1 MLNRFDKATTLQ
13 VCDAPKSANASPER
27 GWLASSPL
35 VAFGVSIVL
44 IALSLDS
51 KKIDSVKALEPVV
64 MVSYQDYA
72 KLKIES
78 VAQYKCLSR
87 LYGKESAW
95 NPNAVGNLNGTNRVY
110 GIPQGKSEY
119 LRTAN
124 PYRQIDWGLAYIA
137 HKFGLDEYG
146 YINACK
152 AYKHWQT
159 KGWH

>member
-13 VCDAPKSANASPER
+13 VCDAPKSANASPVR

-51 KKIDSVKALEPVV
+51 RKIDSVKALEPVV
-64 MVSYQDYA
+64 MISYQDYA

-78 VAQYKCLSR
+78 VAQYKCLSK

-95 NPNAVGNLNGTNRVY
+95 NPNAVGNLEGTDRVY

-124 PYRQIDWGLAYIA
+124 GYQQIDWGLSYIA
-137 HKFGLDEYG
+137 HKFGIDNDG

>member
-35 VAFGVSIVL
+35 VAFGVFIVL
-44 IALSLDS
+44 MLLSLDS

-95 NPNAVGNLNGTNRVY
+95 NPNAVGNLTGTHRVY

-119 LRTAN
+119 LRTATG
-124 PYRQIDWGLAYIA
+124 YEQVDWGLSYIA

>member
-13 VCDAPKSANASPER
+13 ACDALKRANASPAR

-35 VAFGVSIVL
+35 VAFGVTLVL

-51 KKIDSVKALEPVV
+51 KKIDSVKALEPIK
-64 MVSYQDYA
+64 MISYKEYA
-72 KLKIES
+72 YLKIES
-78 VAQYKCLSR
+78 VAQYKCLSK
-87 LYGKESAW
+87 LYCKESAW
-95 NPNAVGNLNGTNRVY
+95 NPNAIGNLEGTSRVY

-124 PYRQIDWGLAYIA
+124 PYEQIDWGLSYIA
-137 HKFGLDEYG
+137 HKFGLDKDG

-152 AYKHWQT
+152 AYEHWQI

>member
-13 VCDAPKSANASPER
+13 VCDAPKSANASPVR

-35 VAFGVSIVL
+35 AAFGVSIVL

-64 MVSYQDYA
+64 MISYQDYA

-78 VAQYKCLSR
+78 IAQYKCLSR

-95 NPNAVGNLNGTNRVY
+95 NPNAVGNLDGTHRVY

-119 LRTAN
+119 LRN
-124 PYRQIDWGLAYIA
+124 VNGYKQIDWGLSYIA
-137 HKFGLDEYG
+137 HKFGLDKDG

-152 AYKHWQT
+152 AYEHWQI

>member
-51 KKIDSVKALEPVV
+51 KKIDSVKALEPIR
-64 MVSYQDYA
+64 MITYKEYA
-72 KLKIES
+72 QLKIES
-78 VAQYKCLSR
+78 VAQYKCLSK

-95 NPNAVGNLNGTNRVY
+95 NTKAVGNLTGTHRVY

-119 LRTAN
+119 LRTATG
-124 PYRQIDWGLAYIA
+124 YEQVDWGLSYIA

>member
-1 MLNRFDKATTLQ
+1 MRNRFDKASTLQ
-13 VCDAPKSANASPER
+13 ACDAPKSANASPQR

-35 VAFGVSIVL
+35 VAFGVCIVL
-44 IALSLDS
+44 IALSLES
-51 KKIDSVKALEPVV
+51 RKIDSVQALEPKR
-64 MVSYQDYA
+64 MITYKEYA

-78 VAQYKCLSR
+78 IEQYKCLST

-95 NPNAVGNLNGTNRVY
+95 NSKAVGNLDGTKRVY

-124 PYRQIDWGLAYIA
+124 GYEQIDWGLSYIA
-137 HKFGLDEYG
+137 HKFGIDDDG

-152 AYKHWQT
+152 AYKHWQL

>member
-1 MLNRFDKATTLQ
+1 MITYK
-13 VCDAPKSANASPER
+13 E
-27 GWLASSPL
+27 
-35 VAFGVSIVL
+35 
-44 IALSLDS
+44 
-51 KKIDSVKALEPVV
+51 
-64 MVSYQDYA
+64 YA
-72 KLKIES
+72 QLKIES
-78 VAQYKCLSR
+78 VAQYKCLSK

-95 NPNAVGNLNGTNRVY
+95 NPKAVGNLNGTHRVY

-137 HKFGLDEYG
+137 HKFGIDDDG